1 MTVCR
6 YVYGE
11 TGRWQMEESTQM
23 RRWVRPENEHLH
35 ESIAAA
41 GDRATD
47 EKNRAARRSCPS
59 AFSGKFVGQAAVPR
73 L

>member
-1 MTVCR
+1 
-6 YVYGE
+6 
-11 TGRWQMEESTQM
+11 M